1 MKRDLLRRAG
11 FTLVELLV
19 VIAIIGILVALL
31 LPAVQAAREAARRLQ
46 CQNNVKQLGLAIH
59 NYNDIFRV
67 LPSSGIVGP
76 TQNCID
82 PQVSEPGCFAP
93 ATGKMFSWV
102 TLILP
107 QLEQSALHDQFD
119 FRASVL
125 NQSQEPQSRKLPT
138 LLCPSDSARDRIYQD
153 AALTNNKQ
161 FAKGNYAAFVSPY
174 HVENQTRFPGAL
186 VGMVE
191 HRLARFLDG
200 TSNTVMISEVL
211 TRAHP
216 RDQRGA
222 WALPWTGSTQL
233 ALDLHHMPHPY
244 SYRGGSGGF
253 TADPA
258 YLTLGGLQMPN
269 NRGAGD
275 TLYWCPAAE
284 GVQAR
289 REKVPCL
296 EFSPT
301 AASYYL
307 SAAPRS
313 RHPGGV
319 DVVYADGH
327 VGFLSETVDGLN
339 LAHLIS
345 IDDGQTVELD

>member
-1 MKRDLLRRAG
+1 MIPTRRLG

-19 VIAIIGILVALL
+19 VIAIIGILVSLL

-59 NYNDIFRV
+59 NYNDTFRV

-76 TQNCID
+76 TNNCVD
-82 PQVSEPGCFAP
+82 PQVGERGCFAP
-93 ATGKMFSWV
+93 ATGKMFSWI

-107 QLEQSALHDQFD
+107 QLEQTPLHDQFD
-119 FRASVL
+119 FNVSVL
-125 NQSQEPQSRKLPT
+125 LQSQEPQATSLPT
-138 LLCPSDSARDRIYQD
+138 LLCPSESAQSRFYQD
-153 AALTNNKQ
+153 PTLTQNKQ

-186 VGMVE
+186 VGMVK
-191 HRLARFLDG
+191 HRFARILDG
-200 TSNTVMISEVL
+200 TSNTVMIGEIR
-211 TRAHP
+211 TRAQP

-222 WALPWTGSTQL
+222 WALPWTGSSQI
-233 ALDLHHMPHPY
+233 ALDLHHRPHPY
-244 SYRGGSGGF
+244 TYLGGAGGY
-253 TADPA
+253 TADPI
-258 YLTLGGLQMPN
+258 YVGGAGMQTPN
-269 NRGAGD
+269 SQGIGD

-284 GVQAR
+284 GVVAR
-289 REKVPCL
+289 RERMPCV

-301 AASYYL
+301 ATSYYL

-313 RHPGGV
+313 HHPGGI

-327 VGFLSETVDGLN
+327 VGFLSESIDGLS

-345 IDDGQTVELD
+345 IDDGQPVEID